1 MAASNRAWGN
11 AWGNTK
17 LRVLFEDA
25 DRSVQF
31 PAAAVASSATGVQ
44 HAPHPQPHCPRAAG
58 EAALLVV
65 VSERELD
72 VVEGRVALTWGLS
85 GG

>member
-1 MAASNRAWGN
+1 MR
-11 AWGNTK
+11 
-17 LRVLFEDA
+17 RVLDA
-25 DRSVQF
+25 ARF
-31 PAAAVASSATGVQ
+31 G
-44 HAPHPQPHCPRAAG
+44 G

-85 GG
+85 GE